1 MRKLCVGTIP
11 TMNRFCFSEN
21 VRQNKIRKIFIR
33 SPAAVWHQITIIQP
47 HALYKTLDDEVP
59 APAQAAA
66 ASTYF
71 LFFNIFYKTT
81 LLFSPHP
88 VSDHVLVFNNSQIL
102 LQTTSQNLAWTSG
115 RKKIY
120 FYFFFCALVE
130 ILFSLA
136 VWSLKRINVENPC
149 KPVPLPDHS
158 SPRLIP
164 LMLNLFLLHAKLFII
179 QSLRQVFSVYESLCP
194 LLVTENRTE
203 SSMSAGSA
211 TEYMNVVQVWVVFFI
226 IMTFLSAASEHICI
240 QLLFILIINCLFYKS
255 ARTKRKREE
264 SWRST
269 WRITGLEPAVFAKL
283 LPGFTPKK
291 RHWELWINNWQHN
304 WSF

>member
-115 RKKIY
+115 RKKK
-120 FYFFFCALVE
+120 FFIFVVPWLRYC
-130 ILFSLA
+130 S
-136 VWSLKRINVENPC
+136 VWQFGA
-149 KPVPLPDHS
+149 S
-158 SPRLIP
+158 SV
-164 LMLNLFLLHAKLFII
+164 LMLKTPVSQFLFQII
-179 QSLRQVFSVYESLCP
+179 
-194 LLVTENRTE
+194 LV
-203 SSMSAGSA
+203 
-211 TEYMNVVQVWVVFFI
+211 
-226 IMTFLSAASEHICI
+226 
-240 QLLFILIINCLFYKS
+240 
-255 ARTKRKREE
+255 
-264 SWRST
+264 
-269 WRITGLEPAVFAKL
+269 
-283 LPGFTPKK
+283 
-291 RHWELWINNWQHN
+291 
-304 WSF
+304 

>member
-1 MRKLCVGTIP
+1 MNFRK
-11 TMNRFCFSEN
+11 
-21 VRQNKIRKIFIR
+21 KKKIF
-33 SPAAVWHQITIIQP
+33 
-47 HALYKTLDDEVP
+47 
-59 APAQAAA
+59 
-66 ASTYF
+66 YF
-71 LFFNIFYKTT
+71 C
-81 LLFSPHP
+81 
-88 VSDHVLVFNNSQIL
+88 
-102 LQTTSQNLAWTSG
+102 
-115 RKKIY
+115 
-120 FYFFFCALVE
+120 CALVE

-158 SPRLIP
+158 SLRLIP

-211 TEYMNVVQVWVVFFI
+211 TEYMNLNSCTTMSSKLELVFFI

-240 QLLFILIINCLFYKS
+240 QLLFLLIINCLFYKS

-264 SWRST
+264 S
-269 WRITGLEPAVFAKL
+269 
-283 LPGFTPKK
+283 
-291 RHWELWINNWQHN
+291 
-304 WSF
+304 